1 VTPALRNHSN
11 PSKESVLEM
20 IKRTFQSSS
29 MPNFHRIIHHECP
42 ECHELRDDLVRF
54 SRLDIPLEV
63 VIYHRKDLPLL
74 TPQARRYY
82 LPAYLL
88 HAVETGDLDIIQPL
102 VFSLYT
108 EDFDDETGRRY
119 VDIFT
124 TQEKRT
130 ICAFLKFASL
140 QDYRVDVGEEYIAQA
155 RNIWCART
163 LLRKREG
170 VRKR

>member
-1 VTPALRNHSN
+1 VTPALRSHSN
-11 PSKESVLEM
+11 LSKESVLEM
-20 IKRTFQSSS
+20 IKGNLHSIS
-29 MPNFHRIIHHECP
+29 MPYSHRIIHHECH

-82 LPAYLL
+82 LPSYLL
-88 HAVETGDLDIIQPL
+88 RAVETGDLDIIQPL

-124 TQEKRT
+124 GQEKKT
-130 ICAFLKFASL
+130 ICAFLNFVSL
-140 QDYRVDVGEEYIAQA
+140 QDYRVDVGEEYIIQA
-155 RNIWCART
+155 RKIWCDRT
-163 LLRKREG
+163 LKRK
-170 VRKR
+170 KQK